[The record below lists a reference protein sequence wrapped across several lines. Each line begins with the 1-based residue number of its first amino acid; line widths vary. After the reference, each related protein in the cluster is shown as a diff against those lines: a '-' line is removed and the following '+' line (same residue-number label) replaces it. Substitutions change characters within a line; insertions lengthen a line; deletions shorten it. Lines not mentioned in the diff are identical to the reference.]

1 MMNMEFSFIV
11 IDDSELDC
19 FLARKVIELT
29 DKCLITR
36 TFQNAQHALDAIG
49 ENPIGRGKHPII
61 ILLDIQMPELN
72 GFQFVEEFEKFPLE
86 VKENYIIIILSILSS
101 ERNRNDI
108 YRLLTNGTVNS
119 IIEKPLTR
127 EKLFSFL
134 KQIKPTI

>member
-1 MMNMEFSFIV
+1 MNMEFSFIV

-29 DKCLITR
+29 EKGVVTR
-36 TFQNAQHALDAIG
+36 IFQNAQNALDAIA
-49 ENPIGRGKHPII
+49 ENPVEKGKQPTI
-61 ILLDIQMPELN
+61 ILLDIQMPEFN

-101 ERNRNDI
+101 ARNQNDI
-108 YRLLTNGTVNS
+108 YRLLTHGTVNS

-127 EKLFSFL
+127 DKLFSFL
-134 KQIKPTI
+134 QQVKPTI